1 MKRSTPLRSRGF
13 AAPRREAKVIEYTPR
28 PRVAPLVVAMSAV
41 TKPAPPSLQKV
52 PCRVQTSIRES
63 ARGEDCLVRI
73 PGVCR
78 GHPDYTIWSH
88 APLGSAGKGKSI
100 KALDLCGAYCCTACD
115 AVIDGQAPLPAG
127 YTRDMAMNDWFFG
140 HMRSLV
146 RLRQKG
152 LV

>member
-1 MKRSTPLRSRGF
+1 MKRWTPK
-13 AAPRREAKVIEYTPR
+13 PAKVIDYTPR
-28 PRVAPLVVAMSAV
+28 PREVVKPVAAL
-41 TKPAPPSLQKV
+41 PATNQAPAALQKV
-52 PCRVQTSIRES
+52 PYRVDARIRES
-63 ARGEDCLVRI
+63 ARGEECTVRI

-88 APLGSAGKGKSI
+88 APLGAAGKGRSL

-115 AVIDGQAPLPAG
+115 AVIDGQAPLPGG
-127 YTRDMAMNDWFFG
+127 YTRAMAMNDWFMG